1 MKPVLIQSSFIAVV
15 ALFSLLSAARSDI
28 VPYDDLLHAVERT
41 GEGLAKGE
49 SRKALL
55 SSLEMATEANSK
67 STYLS
72 LAQSVA
78 TDLKQSINKAGGLR
92 GEAEH
97 VRKRPERYLMES
109 RVPVHLLLYRA
120 NWPAVLG
127 DYRERHPDDPAV
139 LLLTSGRDTIP
150 RLIPL
155 LEDRSPVR
163 SFQNYFR
170 GIPRIPR
177 TCDYALLL
185 IEYHSRCRFC
195 GHSGSGRY
203 FHLHSD
209 AERKST
215 IEQVKRWW
223 EQNKMSSV
231 AAGIRNLLKSGW
243 EIGKIEMTQNL
254 VELGDADDAEFAKQ
268 LLREM
273 ANTFPGDVVA
283 AGTLARYCGDLSPL
297 EMYYKKY
304 KESLDKGGIIHD
316 PYVVVYMTNHGG
328 RREWELLTK
337 IAEREINKGLEVGHA
352 RVWPALVNC
361 RNAKLSPWAIPA
373 LGLALSQT
381 KTSGSRSLVGLK
393 VSQSFSRADVAAELL
408 QKQTG
413 EDFGYAPADSAEK
426 RAAAIRR
433 AQEWWKN
440 TGKSKYT
447 FDAIARQVKR

>member
-1 MKPVLIQSSFIAVV
+1 MKPALIQSSFIGVV
-15 ALFSLLSAARSDI
+15 GLFSLLSAARAEI

-41 GEGLAKGE
+41 GEGLANDE

-55 SSLEMATEANSK
+55 SSLEMAIEANSE
-67 STYLS
+67 SMYLP

-78 TDLKQSINKAGGLR
+78 TDLKQSITKAGGLR
-92 GEAEH
+92 GEAKH

-109 RVPVHLLLYRA
+109 KVPVHLLLYRA

-127 DYRERHPDDPAV
+127 GYREQHPDDPAI

-163 SFQNYFR
+163 SFNLFGLR
-170 GIPRIPR
+170 GVPRIPR

-185 IEYHSRCRFC
+185 IEYHSRCRFH
-195 GHSGSGRY
+195 GHYGSDRY
-203 FHLHSD
+203 FHQQTD
-209 AERKST
+209 GERKST

-223 EQNKMSSV
+223 KQNKMSSV
-231 AAGIRNLLKSGW
+231 AVGIRNLLQSGW

-254 VELGDADDAEFAKQ
+254 VELGNANDAEFAKQ
-268 LLREM
+268 VLREM
-273 ANTFPGDVVA
+273 TSKFPGHIVA
-283 AGTLARYCGDLSPL
+283 ARALARYGDLSPL
-297 EMYYKKY
+297 KMYYQKY
-304 KESLDKGGIIHD
+304 DESLDKGGIIYD
-316 PYVVVYMTNHGG
+316 SSVVFYMTDHGG

-337 IAEREINKGLEVGHA
+337 IAEREIEKGLEAGLA
-352 RVWPALVNC
+352 RVWPALVRC
-361 RNAKLSPWAIPA
+361 RKSKSSPWAIPA

-381 KTSGSRSLVGLK
+381 KASGSRSLAGMK
-393 VSQSFSRADVAAELL
+393 GSQAFSYADVAAELL
-408 QKQTG
+408 QKQTD

-426 RAAAIRR
+426 RAAAIGR